1 MASHTDLWI
10 AASAAAPVIALASI
24 VSYNEVMKPFFE
36 MVGSGDYED
45 DWISV
50 LLLWASSFLSWC
62 NILMQIAVLVI
73 SMVSLADESDYTSPI
88 VAVVLTSAGLLLVFL
103 NAACLSIYQ
112 FVGIFGRNS
121 GTEADHQSPPE
132 P

>member
-62 NILMQIAVLVI
+62 NIMMQIAVLVI
-73 SMVSLADESDYTSPI
+73 SMVSL
-88 VAVVLTSAGLLLVFL
+88 
-103 NAACLSIYQ
+103 
-112 FVGIFGRNS
+112 
-121 GTEADHQSPPE
+121 
-132 P
+132 